1 MHTSD
6 TTNPQARFSQNHDH
20 MQQSLTH
27 IRDLSEQLS
36 QRPIQNEVLD
46 RISQRFHFD
55 DFFAPQ
61 IEAFNQLSEPAQTQ
75 LLNDLSSSKDADQ
88 DDAYRYFRALSD
100 MLHTKRFTSFN
111 SNMFQTLLQDL
122 QPDLIVD
129 PCMGWGHRMLVA
141 MGYEIPYKACDIR
154 SESVDN
160 NQDLYQHVTRQIG
173 HRDVALQLSDG
184 VDFIKQ
190 LSNVPEHSLLFT
202 CPPYHDAEI
211 YSSDGIENATYDEFL
226 NWWQAMAKA
235 SFEAGIETFAFQITP
250 NYGQDMVIQAQA
262 AGYALTRVIE
272 NTRKPSQT
280 LHVNTRGVV
289 AKRQYGV
296 IYVLERVSA

>member
-1 MHTSD
+1 
-6 TTNPQARFSQNHDH
+6 

-27 IRDLSEQLS
+27 SPGLLKQLS
-36 QRPIQNEVLD
+36 QRPIQNDVLD
-46 RISQRFHFD
+46 HVSQRFHFD

-61 IEAFNQLSEPAQTQ
+61 IEAFNRLPKAAQTQ
-75 LLNDLSSSKDADQ
+75 LLNELASSKDADQ
-88 DDAYRYFRALSD
+88 DDAYSYFRALSD
-100 MLHTKRFTSFN
+100 TLYAKRFTSFN

-122 QPDLIVD
+122 QPNLIVD

-141 MGYEIPYKACDIR
+141 MGYEIPYQACDIR

-173 HRDVALQLSDG
+173 HRDVTLQVSDG

-235 SFEAGIETFAFQITP
+235 SFEVGIETFAFQITP
-250 NYGQDMVIQAQA
+250 NYGRDMVIRAQT

-280 LHVNTRGVV
+280 LHINTRGVV